1 MCFGGILM
9 QFQYLEVKQ
18 KEHSFKLLSL
28 PAGLLTRISY
38 ASVRRKDDE
47 EGAVQRI
54 LNSGRIAGVKDFAL
68 KLGDFPASIV
78 LNWVGPKLV
87 TSGGKVTLVDERR
100 MAQIIDGQHRVA
112 GLAAAI
118 GEDATVANFE
128 IPVALYEG
136 LDTPHSARIFI
147 SINTEQRPAPKSLV
161 LDLYGVTASDLMD
174 PSAMRATDIV
184 SFLGGPNQPYEGW
197 IKLPNQDRKRGGV
210 ALSTAVGA
218 IKPLVDDKGLLDQ
231 IGVSELKMQQAVFS
245 NYFSALQDR
254 YGAFWDDRSNVF
266 IYAAGFIGAIEFFRT
281 KLVDYCKHKGSFERA
296 TIYDAIVLDE
306 TSRILQENVKGL
318 GGTEAANVVR
328 DQLSRAF
335 RPDDHS
341 QGFKI

>member
-1 MCFGGILM
+1 MDFK
-9 QFQYLEVKQ
+9 YLDVRQ
-18 KEHSFKLLSL
+18 REHTFKLLSI
-28 PAGLLTRISY
+28 PAGLLTKISY

-54 LNSGRIAGVKDFAL
+54 LNSSRISGVKDFAL

-78 LNWVGPKLV
+78 LNWVGPALV
-87 TSGGKVTLVDERR
+87 TNRDMVTIVDQAR

-118 GEDATVANFE
+118 EEDPNVAKFH
-128 IPVALYEG
+128 IPIALYEG
-136 LDTPHSARIFI
+136 LDTSNSARIFI

-174 PSAMRATDIV
+174 PSAMRASDIV
-184 SFLGGPNQPYEGW
+184 SYLGSSERPYDGW

-210 ALSTAVGA
+210 ALSTAVSA

-231 IGVSELKMQQAVFS
+231 IGVSSLETQQAIFN
-245 NYFSALQDR
+245 NYFSALRER
-254 YGAFWDDRSNVF
+254 YGPYWNDRSNVF

-281 KLVDYCKHKGSFERA
+281 KLVDYCKLKGSFEKT
-296 TIYDAIVLDE
+296 TIFDAIVLDE
-306 TSRILQENVKGL
+306 TSLILQENVKGF
-318 GGTEAANVVR
+318 GGAEAANVVR

-335 RPDDHS
+335 RPDEQS

>member
-1 MCFGGILM
+1 MD
-9 QFQYLEVKQ
+9 FQYLDVKQ
-18 KEHSFKLLSL
+18 KEHRFKLLSI
-28 PAGLLTRISY
+28 PAGLLTKISY

-54 LNSGRIAGVKDFAL
+54 LNNSRISGVKDFAL

-78 LNWVGPKLV
+78 LNWVGPKLA
-87 TSGGKVTLVDERR
+87 TAGGKVTLVDNAR

-118 GEDATVANFE
+118 EEDPTVAGFE
-128 IPVALYEG
+128 IPVAMYEG
-136 LDTPHSARIFI
+136 LDTSNSARIFI

-174 PSAMRATDIV
+174 PSAMRASDIV
-184 SFLGGPNQPYEGW
+184 SFLGGPDQPYDGW

-210 ALSTAVGA
+210 ALSTAVSA
-218 IKPLVDDKGLLDQ
+218 VKPLVDDKGLLDQ
-231 IGVSELKMQQAVFS
+231 IGASELKMQQAIFS
-245 NYFSALQDR
+245 NYFSALQQR
-254 YGAFWDDRSNVF
+254 YGSNWHDRSNVF

-281 KLVDYCKHKGSFERA
+281 KLVDYCKHKGSFEKS
-296 TIYDAIVLDE
+296 TIHDAIVLDE
-306 TSRILQENVKGL
+306 TSLILQENVKGL
-318 GGTEAANVVR
+318 GGTEAANAVR

-335 RPDDHS
+335 RPDDQP
-341 QGFKI
+341 QGFRI

>member
-1 MCFGGILM
+1 MD
-9 QFQYLEVKQ
+9 FQYLDVAQ
-18 KEHSFKLLSL
+18 KEHKFKLLSI
-28 PAGLLTRISY
+28 PAGLLTKISY

-47 EGAVQRI
+47 DGAVQRI
-54 LNSGRIAGVKDFAL
+54 LNSGRISGVKDFAL

-78 LNWVGPKLV
+78 LNWVGPKLNIK
-87 TSGGKVTLVDERR
+87 GGKVTLVNQPR

-118 GEDATVANFE
+118 EEDPQVASFE

-136 LDTPHSARIFI
+136 LDTSNSARIFI

-174 PSAMRATDIV
+174 PSAMRASDIV
-184 SFLGGPNQPYEGW
+184 AYIGGPDRPYDGW

-210 ALSTAVGA
+210 ALSTAVSA

-231 IGVSELKMQQAVFS
+231 IGISELEIQQVIFN
-245 NYFSALQDR
+245 NYFSALKER
-254 YGAFWDDRSNVF
+254 YGRYWNDRSNVF

-281 KLVDYCKHKGSFERA
+281 KLVDYCKLKGSFEKT
-296 TIYDAIVLDE
+296 TIFDAILLDE
-306 TSRILQENVKGL
+306 TSLILQENVKGL
-318 GGTEAANVVR
+318 GGTEAANAVR

-335 RPDDHS
+335 RPDEQP